1 MAKVNFKNY
10 EKPTAEDYSIPEA
23 GIEDID
29 RAVFKL
35 FDKDISFEIVT
46 NDELTK
52 VPVVFAAG
60 ERFALTRRK
69 NPIRDNNNTIILP
82 IISIVRSTVDFS
94 TSQGGRGSAIT
105 TRDQPSYT
113 IKRRLSETDRDYQNL
128 INKFGIKNQ
137 DNVAS
142 RNHFGSA
149 DIAPGNDAKPG
160 TFVTRRQNN
169 SLKYSQGE
177 NAINLNSKSSIGNN
191 IFEVIQV
198 PYPIFLTLDYKIT
211 FWTQYM
217 TEMNEMQEIYLSNM
231 MGQSEEFVIISDKG
245 YEYVA
250 KSSTSFSSDNNLT
263 NYTDSER
270 LIKCTFD
277 IKVSGYILNA
287 HNPGMPNQIRSFIS
301 APFIEFGYN
310 AVDGNVVKRDSEYNF
325 ERDVNK
331 FILNDIKS
339 LDEANPDVNDLGVQK
354 LIVNPFTN
362 KKEVK
367 FLKILSTNQRSGETV
382 ISSQIIKKLDNQYE

>member
-1 MAKVNFKNY
+1 MAKIDFKNY
-10 EKPTAEDYSIPEA
+10 DKPTTEDYTIPEA

-35 FDKDISFEIVT
+35 FDEDISFEIVS
-46 NDELTK
+46 NNELTK

-69 NPIRDNNNTIILP
+69 NPIRDNNNTLILP

-94 TSQGGRGSAIT
+94 NGQSGRGSAIA

-137 DNVAS
+137 DNVSS
-142 RNHFGSA
+142 RNNFGA
-149 DIAPGNDAKPG
+149 TDVLPGNTSLPG
-160 TFVTRRQNN
+160 KFASRRQNK
-169 SLKYSQGE
+169 SLSYRKEKNLVSLDSQ
-177 NAINLNSKSSIGNN
+177 ASLGNN

-198 PYPIFLTLDYKIT
+198 PYPIFLTLDYKVT

-217 TEMNEMQEIYLSNM
+217 SEMNEMQEIYLSNM
-231 MGQSEEFVIISDKG
+231 KGQTEEFVIVSDKG

-250 KSSTSFSSDNNLT
+250 KSSTSFSSENNLT

-270 LIKCTFD
+270 LIKCNFD
-277 IKVSGYILNA
+277 IKISGYILNA
-287 HNPGMPNQIRSFIS
+287 QKPGLPNQIRSFVS
-301 APFIEFGYN
+301 APFIEFGYH
-310 AVDGNVVKRDSEYNF
+310 AVNGNVTKRDTEYNF

-331 FILNDIKS
+331 FILNDVKS
-339 LDEANPDVNDLGVQK
+339 NDETNLDPNDIGTQE
-354 LIVNPFTN
+354 LIQNPFTS

-367 FLKILSTNQRSGETV
+367 FSKILTTDQRSGETV
-382 ISSQIIKKLDNQYE
+382 ISSQIIKKIDNQYE

>member
-1 MAKVNFKNY
+1 MAKIDFKNY
-10 EKPTAEDYSIPEA
+10 DKPTAEDYSIPEA

-46 NDELTK
+46 NNELTK

-82 IISIVRSTVDFS
+82 IISILRSTVDFS

-105 TRDQPSYT
+105 TRDQTSYT
-113 IKRRLSETDRDYQNL
+113 IKRRLAESDRDYQNL
-128 INKFGIKNQ
+128 VNKFSIKNQ
-137 DNVAS
+137 DNVSSRNNFGASDINPGNTSIPGSFAS
-142 RNHFGSA
+142 R
-149 DIAPGNDAKPG
+149 
-160 TFVTRRQNN
+160 RQAN
-169 SLKYSQGE
+169 SLKFSKKANSITLDSQ
-177 NAINLNSKSSIGNN
+177 AALGNN
-191 IFEVIQV
+191 IFEIIQI

-217 TEMNEMQEIYLSNM
+217 SEMNEMQEIYLSNM
-231 MGQSEEFVIISDKG
+231 KGQSEEFVVISDKG

-250 KSSTSFSSDNNLT
+250 KSSTTFSSDTNLS

-277 IKVSGYILNA
+277 IKVSGYILNSQ
-287 HNPGMPNQIRSFIS
+287 NPGLPNQIRSFVS

-325 ERDVNK
+325 DRDVSK
-331 FILNDIKS
+331 FTLS
-339 LDEANPDVNDLGVQK
+339 DVESNEEINADPNDLGVQR
-354 LIVNPFTN
+354 LVENPFTSE
-362 KKEVK
+362 KEVK
-367 FLKILSTNQRSGETV
+367 FLKILTTDQRSGETV
-382 ISSQIIKKLDNQYE
+382 ISSQIIKKIDTQHE